1 MRHKYVQVADNVPR
15 KGMLALGSEATCV
28 RQLDETGLVAQ
39 VIARMANAAAPTS
52 DRWLHE
58 GMDASV
64 LTNKCRRELENTQAI
79 GGLRSPHMSIAK
91 LKAAPQ
97 FGTWILDF

>member
-1 MRHKYVQVADNVPR
+1 MGGRRTSSGSCIHRHVVK
-15 KGMLALGSEATCV
+15 
-28 RQLDETGLVAQ
+28 LVARPLKWLRKLCAD
-39 VIARMANAAAPTS
+39 IDWMAKAAEPTS
-52 DRWLHE
+52 DRWWHE

-64 LTNKCRRELENTQAI
+64 LTNKLKRELDNTQAI